1 MSSSKRQRYWG
12 RITGKDEN
20 NSSDRIDTPAPDQA
34 PSQPGIPSTSP
45 SSSTISLRSRDS
57 RRLSTSSNLLDVPTA
72 PLEPRTIHSATK
84 PNEDRERA
92 LPDLWAKA
100 ADVLKSDPD
109 PEKRSLIE
117 QYSATLKEEI
127 GPSKMD
133 DCATPFLGLQPGQ
146 AAKLLNAKAEE
157 LKNRKMTVGSGKHAV
172 EVEPHFNNVAK
183 HIITAKD
190 LINSAA
196 RADPHASVACAG
208 VIVIL
213 TFLIRQ
219 IEQREQLFKGLDLVS
234 SIICRYLV
242 METVF
247 RPRIQVD
254 SVSKA
259 TARDLERDFE
269 NNLVNLYAKI
279 LEFQAR
285 ALSYVQR
292 SRPSQFFRDTFRGDT
307 WKTLMADIKDLD
319 GQCRAFA
326 DLVTDEKL
334 HSFLDN
340 QLQPSTH
347 SEPKAYAEIVESE
360 QLQRQ
365 RAECLRLLDICPYRD
380 RKDINPERA
389 VGTCEWFIDHDL
401 FRAWMNS
408 TRPSILWVSADP
420 GCGKSVLAKFLVDEV
435 LPNKIRDS
443 ALCYFFF
450 KEDFADQRT
459 VPVAL
464 CSILRQLFLN
474 RPSLLTPKRMT
485 QFINEGK
492 RSTESTSSLFEM
504 LFALAGE
511 NDVHIC
517 CLIDALDECE
527 ESDRRKLIS
536 ALDKFYMNPDDR
548 QRLKVIVTS
557 RPEMMIQRQ
566 FRRLEKSWPKIHL
579 RWEDDEQLAKISQEI
594 DVFARS
600 RTQCITESIP
610 LEPLETQFLQQ
621 EISKT
626 KNRTYLWVKM
636 VLDVIENVL
645 AFTTDKA
652 AEILA
657 GLPKGLDMLY
667 EKILNRCQDIEK
679 ARNVLQIVIAA
690 VRPLTLEEMAVALA
704 MSTNEH
710 LSSRIK
716 LEPPGRFRETLRA
729 ICGLFVTIIDDKI
742 YFIHQTAKE
751 FLARDLADSNVPRLI
766 RTPNESVGPFSWKH
780 TFARAESSIVL
791 AKACMRYLGSR
802 MGSLAMQGLPLSKVE
817 PDPHHVFFE
826 YSALF
831 WPTHV
836 LNSGDV
842 VEDEIKVLATAL
854 CEACCSETSDSWFSK
869 RLLMKGYRQM
879 PPDAPAMSSPSLDV
893 YYMEENWIVP
903 LKNLH
908 RSLLQSFV
916 ALS

>member
-1 MSSSKRQRYWG
+1 
-12 RITGKDEN
+12 
-20 NSSDRIDTPAPDQA
+20 
-34 PSQPGIPSTSP
+34 
-45 SSSTISLRSRDS
+45 
-57 RRLSTSSNLLDVPTA
+57 
-72 PLEPRTIHSATK
+72 
-84 PNEDRERA
+84 
-92 LPDLWAKA
+92 
-100 ADVLKSDPD
+100 
-109 PEKRSLIE
+109 
-117 QYSATLKEEI
+117 
-127 GPSKMD
+127 
-133 DCATPFLGLQPGQ
+133 
-146 AAKLLNAKAEE
+146 
-157 LKNRKMTVGSGKHAV
+157 MTVGSGKHAV

-269 NNLVNLYAKI
+269 NNLVNLCAKI

-319 GQCRAFA
+319 GKCRAFA

-347 SEPKAYAEIVESE
+347 SEPKAHAEIVESE

-380 RKDINPERA
+380 RKDINPERG

-443 ALCYFFF
+443 VLCYFFF

-492 RSTESTSSLFEM
+492 RLTESTSSLFEM

-548 QRLKVIVTS
+548 QRLKVIFTS
-557 RPEMMIQRQ
+557 RPDMMIQRQ

-579 RWEDDEQLAKISQEI
+579 RGEDDEQLAKISQEI

-600 RTQCITESIP
+600 RIQCITESIP

-652 AEILA
+652 AEVLA

-766 RTPNESVGPFSWKH
+766 RTPNESHACVIWVHAWEAWQCKAS
-780 TFARAESSIVL
+780 RS
-791 AKACMRYLGSR
+791 AKW
-802 MGSLAMQGLPLSKVE
+802 SLIL
-817 PDPHHVFFE
+817 
-826 YSALF
+826 
-831 WPTHV
+831 T
-836 LNSGDV
+836 
-842 VEDEIKVLATAL
+842 
-854 CEACCSETSDSWFSK
+854 
-869 RLLMKGYRQM
+869 
-879 PPDAPAMSSPSLDV
+879 MSSSNILPSFGRH
-893 YYMEENWIVP
+893 M
-903 LKNLH
+903 
-908 RSLLQSFV
+908 F
-916 ALS
+916 

>member
-1 MSSSKRQRYWG
+1 M
-12 RITGKDEN
+12 
-20 NSSDRIDTPAPDQA
+20 
-34 PSQPGIPSTSP
+34 
-45 SSSTISLRSRDS
+45 
-57 RRLSTSSNLLDVPTA
+57 
-72 PLEPRTIHSATK
+72 

-157 LKNRKMTVGSGKHAV
+157 LKN
-172 EVEPHFNNVAK
+172 
-183 HIITAKD
+183 
-190 LINSAA
+190 L
-196 RADPHASVACAG
+196 ACAG

-365 RAECLRLLDICPYRD
+365 RAE
-380 RKDINPERA
+380 
-389 VGTCEWFIDHDL
+389 W
-401 FRAWMNS
+401 
-408 TRPSILWVSADP
+408 
-420 GCGKSVLAKFLVDEV
+420 
-435 LPNKIRDS
+435 
-443 ALCYFFF
+443 
-450 KEDFADQRT
+450 
-459 VPVAL
+459 
-464 CSILRQLFLN
+464 
-474 RPSLLTPKRMT
+474 
-485 QFINEGK
+485 
-492 RSTESTSSLFEM
+492 
-504 LFALAGE
+504 E

-548 QRLKVIVTS
+548 QHLKVIVTS

-579 RWEDDEQLAKISQEI
+579 RGEDDEQLAKISQEI

-766 RTPNESVGPFSWKH
+766 RTPNESSSPKH
-780 TFARAESSIVL
+780 ACVIWVHAWEAWQCKASRS
-791 AKACMRYLGSR
+791 AKW
-802 MGSLAMQGLPLSKVE
+802 SLIL
-817 PDPHHVFFE
+817 
-826 YSALF
+826 
-831 WPTHV
+831 T
-836 LNSGDV
+836 
-842 VEDEIKVLATAL
+842 
-854 CEACCSETSDSWFSK
+854 
-869 RLLMKGYRQM
+869 
-879 PPDAPAMSSPSLDV
+879 MSSSNILPSFGRH
-893 YYMEENWIVP
+893 M
-903 LKNLH
+903 
-908 RSLLQSFV
+908 F
-916 ALS
+916 